1 MRGKDSW
8 FDELDGTLDVNLNR
22 HSFDCKAL
30 VPLMCDPQATC
41 RLRLGELGE
50 PAQGSPAA

>member
-30 VPLMCDPQATC
+30 VPLVCDPQATC